1 MISQWWWVQ
10 IIALMGFALILNLT
24 HYLIYRRL
32 AAYFQKKEK
41 VWSYA
46 VISALQKPLR
56 WFIWFVALSFSLEIF
71 LRHLHLTMDIVRY
84 FDPLRRTV
92 ILGLFLWF
100 AMRLIRYFEKGLL
113 QHRRLGKHEFQ
124 DTTTVNA
131 LAQICRVFIIV
142 VLVLVAMQS
151 MGVQIG
157 ALLTVGGIGG
167 LAFGFAAKD
176 TLSNFIGGLVLYWDR
191 PFSIGDSIECN
202 GNIAGNVEKI
212 GWRLTRILTQ
222 EKETLYVPN
231 SLFSSAPIAN
241 LTRRRNRRIRTEIGL
256 RYADFDVILPIV
268 SDIKQM
274 LNNHHD
280 VDKSLG
286 ITVALNELASSSLNI
301 LIQVFVKTTDLVGF
315 SDVQQGIYLKIIELV
330 QAHEADFAYP
340 TTTVEVPGGIEFTQT
355 EEGSDEQRFQ

>member
-1 MISQWWWVQ
+1 MISHWWW
-10 IIALMGFALILNLT
+10 IKIAMLVGLALALNLIQ
-24 HYLIYRRL
+24 YVFYRRL
-32 AAYFQKKEK
+32 SPYFQQKEK
-41 VWSYA
+41 IWSYA
-46 VISALQKPLR
+46 VVNALQKPLR
-56 WFIWFVALSFSLEIF
+56 WFIWFIALSFSLEIF
-71 LRHLHLTMDIVRY
+71 LRSWHLNTEIIRY
-84 FDPLRRTV
+84 FDPARRAVT
-92 ILGLFLWF
+92 ILLLLWF
-100 AMRLIRYFEKGLL
+100 AMRLIKYFEKGLL

-131 LAQICRVFIIV
+131 LAQICRVFVIV
-142 VLVLVAMQS
+142 VLTLVAMQS
-151 MGVQIG
+151 VGVQIG

-241 LTRRRNRRIRTEIGL
+241 LTRRRNRRIRAEIGL
-256 RYADFDVILPIV
+256 RYADFDVISALV
-268 SDIKQM
+268 SDIKNM
-274 LNNHHD
+274 LNAHRD
-280 VDKSLG
+280 VDRSLG
-286 ITVALNELASSSLNI
+286 ITVALNELAASSLNI
-301 LIQVFVKTTDLVGF
+301 LVQVFVKTTDSVAFYDL
-315 SDVQQGIYLKIIELV
+315 QQEIYLKIIALV

-340 TTTVEVPGGIEFTQT
+340 TTTVEIPGGIELIQT
-355 EEGSDEQRFQ
+355 EEGDDEQRVQ

>member
-1 MISQWWWVQ
+1 MISHWWWIQ
-10 IIALMGFALILNLT
+10 IIALIGLALVLNLT
-24 HYLIYRRL
+24 QYLIARRL
-32 AAYFQKKEK
+32 SPYFQKKEK

-46 VISALQKPLR
+46 VLNAVQRPLR
-56 WFIWFVALSFSLEIF
+56 WFVWFLAFSFALEIF
-71 LRHLHLTMDIVRY
+71 LHHLHLNTDIVKY
-84 FDPLRRTV
+84 FDPLRRAV
-92 ILGLFLWF
+92 ALGFFLWF
-100 AMRLIRYFEKGLL
+100 SLRLIKYFEKSLL

-124 DTTTVNA
+124 DATTVNA
-131 LAQICRVFIIV
+131 LAQICRVFAII

-202 GNIAGNVEKI
+202 NDIAGNVEKI

-241 LTRRRNRRIRTEIGL
+241 LTRRRHRRIRTQIGL
-256 RYADFDVILPIV
+256 RYADFDVIVPIV
-268 SDIKQM
+268 SDIKKM
-274 LNNHHD
+274 LQHHHD
-280 VDKSLG
+280 VDHSLG
-286 ITVALNELASSSLNI
+286 ITVALNELGTSSLNI

-315 SDVQQGIYLKIIELV
+315 SDVQQGIFLKIIEIV

-340 TTTVEVPGGIEFTQT
+340 TTTVEVPAGIEFIQT